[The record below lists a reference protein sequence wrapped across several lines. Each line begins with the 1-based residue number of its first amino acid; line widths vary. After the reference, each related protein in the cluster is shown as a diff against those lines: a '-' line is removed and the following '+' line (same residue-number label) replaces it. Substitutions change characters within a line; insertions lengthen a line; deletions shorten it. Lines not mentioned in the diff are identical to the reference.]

1 LFAALLRDRPGRVTI
16 VAMLHA
22 VSARSL
28 RRFGLRM
35 FATGMLVASITAV
48 VLVIERVPHGSA
60 APASVPPPPAPEPW
74 GAHTAG
80 YRPIAGSVATALRSF
95 RVKLK
100 GALAHPAAAY
110 GGTHSIRLR
119 YGAHSPYGVFLLTAW
134 TRPHSL
140 GVRAVRA
147 LGTRCATCASH
158 RRVALGTGVRGS
170 LRLGIG
176 AVSTLTWREHGR
188 EFEVRGPSNTFSA
201 KAALGAAR
209 AVARANA

>member
-1 LFAALLRDRPGRVTI
+1 LFTALLRERPGRVTI
-16 VAMLHA
+16 VAMLNA

-60 APASVPPPPAPEPW
+60 APATPPPPPAPAPW

-80 YRPIAGSVATALRSF
+80 YRPIAGPVGTALRRF
-95 RVKLK
+95 RVKV
-100 GALAHPAAAY
+100 GRSLAHPAAAY
-110 GGTHSIRLR
+110 GAAHSIRLR
-119 YGAHSPYGVFLLTAW
+119 YGVHSPYGVFLLTAW
-134 TRPHSL
+134 TRRHSL
-140 GVRAVRA
+140 GVQAVRA
-147 LGTRCATCASH
+147 LGTHCKTCASH
-158 RRVALGTGVRGS
+158 RRVVLGAGVRGS